1 VKAADAPVSMMIST
15 LSVSKVQELTS
26 LLLTNPQIAA
36 ELRIE
41 ENFLLSLKRRRRWRI
56 RFKDEGVNDKTESF
70 VYVSKGELQV
80 VRRRMI

>member
-1 VKAADAPVSMMIST
+1 MIST